1 MAMKHKQPP
10 PIPANVAAVFA
21 AFPERVRA
29 RLLEARGLI
38 FETAAG
44 VQGVGPLKET
54 LKWGEPA
61 YLTEATGSGST
72 IRLSWFRSADRQ
84 CAVLFNCR
92 TALVDDFRSQ
102 FPDVFSYE
110 KNRAI
115 LLRRRTAAC
124 RSALDLSWN
133 GSRLSQAPPTLRSSL
148 TGLLLVAHDRAVE
161 RRISQVE
168 HCSGHGLEPPAIGL
182 YARRNPENHSF

>member
-102 FPDVFSYE
+102 FPDVFFYE

-115 LLRRRTAAC
+115 LLDADGPLPAAPLSTCLGMALAYHRRRQ
-124 RSALDLSWN
+124 RF
-133 GSRLSQAPPTLRSSL
+133 GP
-148 TGLLLVAHDRAVE
+148 H
-161 RRISQVE
+161 
-168 HCSGHGLEPPAIGL
+168 
-182 YARRNPENHSF
+182 